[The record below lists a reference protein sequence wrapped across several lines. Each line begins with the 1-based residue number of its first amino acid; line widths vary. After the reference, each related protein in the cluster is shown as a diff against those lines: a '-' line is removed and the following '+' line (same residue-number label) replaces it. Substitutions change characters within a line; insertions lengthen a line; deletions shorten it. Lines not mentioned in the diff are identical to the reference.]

1 MTQSATDA
9 DSPRTVPT
17 GMLHSARAYPAFANL
32 LLGTVATNTGYWM
45 YLTAVGW
52 LALQMTGSALFVGL
66 AGFAG
71 GIPMLLLGL
80 PAGVILDRSDRR
92 RVLMLAQ
99 AAVMVVAALFAV
111 MEATGALRPWSLLV
125 LAFCYGS
132 SMSFIFPT
140 RTTIV
145 PSLVDRSD
153 IANAIALNSA
163 VQNATRVVGPALAGV
178 LIALITA
185 TGTFTLT
192 ALLQIVAVFT
202 TTQLPAAASG
212 GRRVAG
218 AASGLLA
225 GFQTILANPFLAG
238 LILLSLATNVLVM
251 PYVNLMPV
259 FARQVLGLGASG
271 LGVLLAIAGLG
282 SVAGALAVARSGR
295 LMTGRGIQ
303 IITAVGFAVFVL
315 IFTTVRHELLALPVL
330 FAAGFTSAAFMALN
344 QTTLQLSVDDARRGR
359 VLSIY
364 LLTWGMLPFGQ
375 LGIGAF
381 AGAVGAPEALAVACC
396 LALVA
401 IALIVWRVPSLR
413 AARTTR
419 PPEIIPATQPQGQGT
434 AD

>member
-1 MTQSATDA
+1 MTIS
-9 DSPRTVPT
+9 T
-17 GMLHSARAYPAFANL
+17 GTLHSARTYPAFATL

-99 AAVMVVAALFAV
+99 GTVMVVASLFAV
-111 MEATGALRPWSLLV
+111 MEAAGALRPWSLLA

-132 SMSFIFPT
+132 GMSFIFPT

-145 PSLVDRSD
+145 PSLVGRADL
-153 IANAIALNSA
+153 ANAIALNSA

-178 LIALITA
+178 LIALISA
-185 TGTFTLT
+185 TGTFGITV
-192 ALLQIVAVFT
+192 LLQILAVFT
-202 TTQLPAAASG
+202 TTRLPAVASG
-212 GRRVAG
+212 GRRAISD
-218 AASGLLA
+218 ASGLMGGVQA
-225 GFQTILANPFLAG
+225 ILANPFLVG

-251 PYVNLMPV
+251 PYINLMPV
-259 FARQVLGLGASG
+259 FTRQVLGMGATG
-271 LGVLLAIAGLG
+271 LGVLLAVAGLG

-295 LMTGRGIQ
+295 LISGRGIQ
-303 IITAVGFAVFVL
+303 IVTAVGFTLFVL
-315 IFTTVRHELLALPVL
+315 LFTTLRHEILAAPVL
-330 FAAGFTSAAFMALN
+330 FAAGFMSAAFMALN

-375 LGIGAF
+375 LAIGAF
-381 AGAVGAPEALAVACC
+381 AGAVGAPEALAIACG
-396 LALVA
+396 LSLVA
-401 IALIVWRVPSLR
+401 IALIVWRIPSLR